1 MRQLLTGI
9 LLVALV
15 PLSIA
20 ADWTKPYFA
29 ATKPGSWAKTKS
41 TSTIGPPS
49 VTTYTRLP
57 DQNGQIVIDQYS
69 EFDNKDT
76 PASTM
81 RYTLATGFNADRE
94 LIDFLSAITA
104 ASARVGADAPFTE
117 LPADTV
123 TAIKAMPVYR
133 ATAVFKGVE
142 KVDGKD
148 CDRYSYT
155 RTHTGNMT
163 ETGDLWLNASVP
175 FGLVKQKISMSDA
188 SGKVSYTGDITM
200 VDSGTKK

>member
-1 MRQLLTGI
+1 MRHVLTGI
-9 LLVALV
+9 VLVCLV
-15 PLSIA
+15 PLSLA

-49 VTTYTRLP
+49 LTTYTRLP

-76 PASTM
+76 PPSTM
-81 RYTLATGFNADRE
+81 RYTLASGFNADRE
-94 LIDFLSAITA
+94 MIDFLAAITA

-123 TAIKAMPVYR
+123 NAIKASPTYG

-142 KVDGKD
+142 RVDGKS

-155 RTHTGNMT
+155 RTHGGNQT
-163 ETGDLWLNASVP
+163 ETGDIWLNPTVP
-175 FGLVKQKISMSDA
+175 FGLVKQKISMADA
-188 SGKVSYTGDITM
+188 SGKVSYTAEITL
-200 VDSGTKK
+200 VDAGTRK

>member
-1 MRQLLTGI
+1 MRQLLIGL
-9 LLVALV
+9 LLVAFV
-15 PLSIA
+15 PLALA

-57 DQNGQIVIDQYS
+57 DENGQIVIDQYS

-76 PASTM
+76 PAATM
-81 RYTLATGFNADRE
+81 RYTLASGFNADRE
-94 LIDFLSAITA
+94 LIDFLRAITA
-104 ASARVGADAPFTE
+104 ASARVGADAPFTD

-123 TAIKAMPVYR
+123 NAIKGAPAYG
-133 ATAVFKGVE
+133 ATAAFKGSE
-142 KVDGKD
+142 RVDGKN

-155 RTHTGNMT
+155 RNHNGQT
-163 ETGDLWLNASVP
+163 ETGDIWLSPSVP
-175 FGLVKQKISMSDA
+175 FGLVKQKMSMADE
-188 SGKVSYTGDITM
+188 SGKVTYTAEITL

>member
-1 MRQLLTGI
+1 MRQLLIGL

-15 PLSIA
+15 PLALA

-57 DQNGQIVIDQYS
+57 DENGQIVIDQYS

-76 PASTM
+76 PPATM
-81 RYTLATGFNADRE
+81 RYTLANGFNADRE
-94 LIDFLSAITA
+94 LIDFLGAITA

-123 TAIKAMPVYR
+123 NAIKGAPAYG
-133 ATAVFKGVE
+133 ATAVFKGAE
-142 KVDGKD
+142 RVDGKN

-155 RTHTGNMT
+155 RNHNDQT
-163 ETGDLWLNASVP
+163 ETGDIWLSPTVP

-188 SGKVSYTGDITM
+188 TGKVSYTAEITL
-200 VDSGTKK
+200 VDSGTRK

>member
-1 MRQLLTGI
+1 MRQLLIG
-9 LLVALV
+9 LLLLAVA
-15 PLSIA
+15 PLALA

-49 VTTYTRLP
+49 MTTYTRLP
-57 DQNGQIVIDQYS
+57 DENGQIVIDQYS

-76 PASTM
+76 PAATM
-81 RYTLATGFNADRE
+81 RYTLASGFNADRE
-94 LIDFLSAITA
+94 LIDFLRAITA
-104 ASARVGADAPFTE
+104 ASARVGPDAPLTD

-123 TAIKAMPVYR
+123 NAIKGAPAYG
-133 ATAVFKGVE
+133 ATAAFKGSE
-142 KVDGKD
+142 RVDGKN

-155 RTHTGNMT
+155 RNHNGQT
-163 ETGDLWLNASVP
+163 ETGDIWLSPSVP
-175 FGLVKQKISMSDA
+175 FGLVKQKMSMADE
-188 SGKVSYTGDITM
+188 SGKVTYTAEITL